1 MNEARADTPPAP
13 RWKALDALQRRVLGV
28 LIEKAKTTPAGYPM
42 SINAIV
48 TGCNQKSNRDPLMTL
63 DDFEVGKVLDQLR
76 GMGVVSE
83 VDWVGRVAKYKHHA
97 YEWLGVSRAELA
109 VMTEL
114 LLRGAQ
120 TLGDLRV
127 RAARMEAIADLE
139 ALKPIVTGLIE
150 RGLMVEVTPAGRG
163 QIVSHNLYLPSE
175 RAELGRSAGHGI
187 PDSNSA
193 RPFEAPGP
201 GAGVA
206 PDGEI
211 AALRAE
217 VAELRAEV
225 SRLRDAVREM
235 SERT

>member
-1 MNEARADTPPAP
+1 
-13 RWKALDALQRRVLGV
+13 
-28 LIEKAKTTPAGYPM
+28 
-42 SINAIV
+42 
-48 TGCNQKSNRDPLMTL
+48 
-63 DDFEVGKVLDQLR
+63 
-76 GMGVVSE
+76 
-83 VDWVGRVAKYKHHA
+83 
-97 YEWLGVSRAELA
+97 
-109 VMTEL
+109 
-114 LLRGAQ
+114 
-120 TLGDLRV
+120 
-127 RAARMEAIADLE
+127 
-139 ALKPIVTGLIE
+139 
-150 RGLMVEVTPAGRG
+150 
-163 QIVSHNLYLPSE
+163 VSHNLYLPSE